1 MKNFLFLS
9 LLSVFLFSCSN
20 SDSITGTSS
29 AIEVLKVQ
37 TYSVENVNFTNAKCV
52 GILTYGENAVSAAGV
67 CWSTS
72 PNPTISGLHTTEA
85 LSSGSTSFISTLTPL
100 SANTTYYVRAYAT
113 DTNGTVYGSQISF
126 STLNVLFT
134 SGGGLTDVDGQ
145 AYSSVI
151 INGKQWMKQNLD
163 VSKYK
168 NGDVIPEVTDPAV
181 WTTLTTG
188 AWCYYENDTA
198 NGPVYGKLYNWYA
211 VNDIRGLAPAGWHI
225 ATDTEWSDLTTFLG
239 GDSVAGRKLKEDSA
253 TSTWDVTTNFATN
266 QSGFTAVPGGTGYLN
281 YNLPPAPAVPV
292 LADLFNGKTKVT
304 YWWSSIAVGSTAADI
319 VWTRNINSST
329 DQLIRS
335 GIVKSSALSVRC
347 VKN

>member
-9 LLSVFLFSCSN
+9 LFSVFLFSCSN
-20 SDSITGTSS
+20 SDSISGTNSS
-29 AIEVLKVQ
+29 IGVLKVQ

-52 GILTYGENAVSAAGV
+52 GVLTYGESVVSAVGV

-72 PNPTISGLHTTEA
+72 PNPTITGLHTTEA
-85 LSSGSTSFISTLTPL
+85 LGSGSTSFISTLTPL

-113 DTNGTVYGSQISF
+113 DINGTVYGSQISF
-126 STLNVLFT
+126 NTLNILFT
-134 SGGGLTDVDGQ
+134 SGGGFTDVDGQ

-151 INGKQWMKQNLD
+151 INGKQWTKKNLD

-168 NGDVIPEVTDPAV
+168 NGDVIPQVTDPAV
-181 WTTLTTG
+181 WATLTTG

-198 NGPVYGKLYNWYA
+198 NGPIYGKLYNWYA
-211 VNDIRGLAPAGWHI
+211 VNDSRGLAPAGWHI
-225 ATDTEWSDLTTFLG
+225 PTDTEWSDLATFLG
-239 GDSVAGRKLKEDSA
+239 GESVAGRKLKEDSA
-253 TSTWDVTTNFATN
+253 TPTWDVTTNYATN
-266 QSGFTAVPGGTGYLN
+266 QSGFTAVPAGTGYLN

-292 LADLFNGKTKVT
+292 LADLFKGKTKVT
-304 YWWSSIAVGSTAADI
+304 YWWSSISVGSTAADI
-319 VWTRNINSST
+319 VWTRNINSSS
-329 DQLIRS
+329 DQLVRS